1 LYQQRVSTNLA
12 EQQRSETAVKTYF
25 DDMGKLLL
33 DNNRPLRVAE
43 LTDEVSAVAQAKTG
57 SISGKPT
64 PKHNVSVV
72 QLLYEAKPLENDKPT
87 NNLRIAD
94 LSDAILPYANL
105 DGVDLSGADLER
117 ADLSYAQLRNADLNN
132 VHLSNSIL
140 PYANLNGADL
150 SGADLERAN
159 LRYAQLRNADL
170 SGADLSEAYSITDEQ
185 LAEAKTLSGATMPDG
200 STHD

>member
-1 LYQQRVSTNLA
+1 MKANVAVLTIIATLVVALVSLSGILYQQRVSTNLA

-117 ADLSYAQLRNADLNN
+117 A
-132 VHLSNSIL
+132 
-140 PYANLNGADL
+140 
-150 SGADLERAN
+150 N